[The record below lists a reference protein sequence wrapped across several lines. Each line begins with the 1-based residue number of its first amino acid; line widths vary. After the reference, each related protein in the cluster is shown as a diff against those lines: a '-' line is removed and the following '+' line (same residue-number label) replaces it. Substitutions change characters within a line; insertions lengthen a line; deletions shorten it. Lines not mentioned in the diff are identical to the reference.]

1 MRRALVA
8 LAVAAITAAACE
20 RLPGASNS
28 TFHVTATLGP
38 KKIGTRVV
46 QLVDATRTLEGRRG
60 GASTNGRPLP
70 TTLYYPANDAGRDA
84 PVNTAGMPY
93 ALVVFSHG
101 LRGTPDDYAPLL
113 QFWAGQGYIVA
124 APTFPLTNRDADPV
138 VPGDLLNQPAD
149 VSFVISSLI
158 AMSADTRDPLSGAID
173 PRRVIAAG
181 HSEGALTTVMLFA
194 QCCVETRLV
203 GAVIMAGDDI
213 GTQGKA
219 FTAPPKPLL
228 YIHGDQDKVVSYE
241 LGQRSYRGAPE
252 PKAFLTLVGA
262 GHIDPYVRNATGPA
276 ADAVRNA
283 TGYFFAYLTGPDA
296 NSAHAGL
303 KNIGGQSGVT
313 TLDDHLR

>member
-8 LAVAAITAAACE
+8 LAVATIVAAACE
-20 RLPGASNS
+20 RPPG
-28 TFHVTATLGP
+28 TPTVTATLGP
-38 KKIGTRVV
+38 KKIGTRVL
-46 QLVDATRTLEGRRG
+46 QLVDTTRNIEARRG
-60 GASTNGRPLP
+60 GPSANGRPLP

-84 PVNTAGMPY
+84 PVNTAGMPFP
-93 ALVVFSHG
+93 LIVFSHG

-113 QFWAGQGYIVA
+113 QYWAGQGYVVA

-149 VSFVISSLI
+149 ISFVISSLL
-158 AMSADTRDPLSGAID
+158 ALSANAKDALVGAID
-173 PRRVIAAG
+173 PKRVIAAG

-194 QCCVETRLV
+194 QCCAEPRLI

-219 FTAPPKPLL
+219 FTAPPRPLL
-228 YIHGDQDKVVSYE
+228 YIHGDQDKIVSYE

-276 ADAVRNA
+276 AEAVQSA
-283 TGYFFAYLTGPDA
+283 TGYFFAYLTGPDPA
-296 NSAHAGL
+296 TAHAGL
-303 KNIGGQSGVT
+303 KSVGTRSGVT
-313 TLDDHLR
+313 SLDDHLR